1 MTRRVR
7 IQVLVF
13 CVLAALGVSYVSMR
27 YVGLG
32 RLVGVYGYEVSVQLP
47 RTGGLFANAEVTY
60 RGVPV
65 GRVEQLA
72 ADRSGVT
79 ATVIVTD
86 EDVRIPRDLDA
97 LVRNRSAIG
106 EQYLDLRPRTAG
118 APYLAD
124 GDVVKVPEAALP
136 MPIDGLLDDVVAFSR
151 SLPAEDFGV
160 LVDELYDASRSAG
173 DDLRALLAAS
183 SDVVEGARPHLG
195 ATTDLIQRSGE
206 VLQTQVDTSDSLRS
220 FSTSLDLLAKS
231 LATSDTAVRRVLTSG
246 APLAREM
253 QALVAEVGQPV
264 AKLIVRFLAI
274 DQVLSS
280 HVGDLSAA
288 LSRVPGAVA
297 VVDRILGPDGLRFG
311 LQTNFTDPAPCTAG
325 TQPRR
330 GPQETSDVPLH
341 TSAGCTR

>member
-1 MTRRVR
+1 MTRRIR
-7 IQVLVF
+7 LQVLAF
-13 CVLAALGVSYVSMR
+13 CVLAALGVSYVSLR

-32 RLVGVYGYEVSVQLP
+32 RLVGVSGYEVTVQLP

-65 GRVEQLA
+65 GRVEKMA

-86 EDVRIPRDLDA
+86 EHIQIPRDLDA

-106 EQYLDLRPRTAG
+106 EQYLDLRPRGAG
-118 APYLAD
+118 APYLAE
-124 GDVVKVPEAALP
+124 GDVVKVTDDELP

-151 SLPAEDFGV
+151 SLPAEDFGI

-173 DDLRALLAAS
+173 DDLRSLLAAS

-195 ATTDLIQRSGE
+195 ATTDLIKRSGE
-206 VLQTQVDTSDSLRS
+206 VLQTQADTADSLRS
-220 FSTSLDLLAKS
+220 FSTSLDQLAQS
-231 LATSDTAVRRVLTSG
+231 LSASDTSVRRVLTEG

-253 QALVAEVGQPV
+253 QALVEEVGKPV
-264 AKLIVRFLAI
+264 TRLIVRLLAV

-297 VVDRILGPDGLRFG
+297 VIDKVLGPDGLRFG
-311 LQTNFTDPAPCTAG
+311 LQTNFTDPPPCTAG
-325 TQPRR
+325 AQPRR
-330 GPQETSDVPLH
+330 GPHETTDVPLR
-341 TSAGCTR
+341 TGAGCSR